1 MWGRRLIAVHAW
13 AGRSRERW
21 ELVSFTCLYRG
32 CREAWINLVA
42 IDMWLLLLLLLLVVM
57 VVVVVMLL
65 AELRSLYCT
74 WRGVV
79 NILWRVLHDMRRM
92 TVCHWRYLGWWRR

>member
-1 MWGRRLIAVHAW
+1 
-13 AGRSRERW
+13 
-21 ELVSFTCLYRG
+21 
-32 CREAWINLVA
+32 
-42 IDMWLLLLLLLLVVM
+42 MWLLLLLLLLVVM
-57 VVVVVMLL
+57 VVVVVVVLLL

-79 NILWRVLHDMRRM
+79 NILWLVLHDVRRM